1 MTIAKGHRV
10 INTLACGLAALAAAA
25 VARPE
30 WWWWNMPTT
39 FVLGFALGRLVK
51 RYG

>member
-1 MTIAKGHRV
+1 MIAV
-10 INTLACGLAALAAAA
+10 LTCSLAGLTAAGL
-25 VARPE
+25 ARPE
-30 WWWWNMPTT
+30 WWQWTLPTT